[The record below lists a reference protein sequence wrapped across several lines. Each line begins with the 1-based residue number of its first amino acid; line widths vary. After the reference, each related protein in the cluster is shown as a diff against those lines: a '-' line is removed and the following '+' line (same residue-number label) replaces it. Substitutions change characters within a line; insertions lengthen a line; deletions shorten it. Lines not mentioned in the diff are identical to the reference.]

1 MPEEITAFLGSTKP
15 HNLCGF
21 AFPLI
26 TRFREIRHDTV
37 NHMQKYKLLFVSGL
51 LAFSFLSIIVLHSA
65 LRDHSG
71 FATVALSL
79 SGLPGISSQVD
90 SNAST
95 TPGIVDVLQQ
105 LQDQELQLT
114 TEVADLRS
122 QMEDVRLKSIF
133 TRVLKRGDSGDDVTT
148 LQTLLAGISGAA
160 TTSITTDFYGRLTEK
175 AVKNFQISAALKAT
189 GIFDTETRNAL
200 ISSVQTQT
208 DVGTAHFTPTNL
220 SSVTDP
226 QQNVQELQD
235 QISQLTARLSDNE
248 MTIADLQSQ
257 VTNLESGL
265 SDVQSNV
272 TSLSSTPPAAAPTAQ
287 PLSISSIQ
295 AGTITKTSATI
306 VWVTNNQAT
315 SEVDYSQNPSMPVNQ
330 MIIAKSSTM
339 TTVHSVVLPSL
350 VSGTIYYYRVISQ
363 DNSNTIA
370 NSSNLIFTTLH

>member
-1 MPEEITAFLGSTKP
+1 
-15 HNLCGF
+15 
-21 AFPLI
+21 
-26 TRFREIRHDTV
+26 
-37 NHMQKYKLLFVSGL
+37 MQKYKLLFVSGL